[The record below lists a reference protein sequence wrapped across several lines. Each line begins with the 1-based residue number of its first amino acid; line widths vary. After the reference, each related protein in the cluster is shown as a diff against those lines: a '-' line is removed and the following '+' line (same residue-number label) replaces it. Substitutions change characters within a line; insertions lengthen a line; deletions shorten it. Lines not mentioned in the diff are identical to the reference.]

1 MSYILL
7 ADVYLRE
14 NMLLRKTGALDACV
28 GSLHRDAVA
37 SSRGI
42 ILLPSSLVVCI
53 DQSYTI
59 YQSSDFSCSRS
70 FSFEEKIIDSTPL
83 LQKDFALLP
92 LQIPKKLRSCLG
104 WQLNSGS
111 DVQTREDKPQLGR
124 PPLCLVLVKKWLL
137 LFKTRD
143 FLGRSSNF
151 FFAKA
156 NC

>member
-42 ILLPSSLVVCI
+42 ILLPSSLVVRI
-53 DQSYTI
+53 NQSYTI
-59 YQSSDFSCSRS
+59 YQSSEFSCSRS

-92 LQIPKKLRSCLG
+92 LQTPKEIEELSWVAIKLG
-104 WQLNSGS
+104 
-111 DVQTREDKPQLGR
+111 E
-124 PPLCLVLVKKWLL
+124 
-137 LFKTRD
+137 
-143 FLGRSSNF
+143 
-151 FFAKA
+151 
-156 NC
+156 